1 MGLRQRKRAERIAF
15 GTGMRSKPK
24 PPCAWW
30 SFLSES
36 APLLSDPVPAMI
48 VLRLLHGLG
57 AILLAGGLQTVR
69 ADVINAE
76 SPVPNDD
83 AQPDN
88 TEGLAEQA
96 QNPIANLISV
106 PFQNNT
112 TPGVGPDRDQ
122 TLNVLNIQP
131 VVPFR
136 LNEQLSLVTRTIL
149 PVVSQPRPEGSTS
162 NGIGDLNPSFF
173 LVPRLPGR
181 WTVGFGPTLLLPTAS
196 RDELGSGQWAL
207 GPAAVAVYTRGPW
220 VAGGLVNQIWSVAGD
235 SERRSVNRL
244 LVQPFVNYNLPN
256 GWYLVASPII
266 TADWQASTDRWL
278 VPLGGGVGRVFR
290 IGSQPVNASLQAFAN
305 VVKPEPFG
313 DVTIRAQIQLLFPR
327 R

>member
-1 MGLRQRKRAERIAF
+1 M
-15 GTGMRSKPK
+15 
-24 PPCAWW
+24 
-30 SFLSES
+30 
-36 APLLSDPVPAMI
+36 
-48 VLRLLHGLG
+48 LRLLL
-57 AILLAGGLQTVR
+57 ALASILLTGHQTVR
-69 ADVINAE
+69 ADVT
-76 SPVPNDD
+76 SPEASVPND
-83 AQPDN
+83 AVQPDS

-96 QNPIANLISV
+96 QNPIANLVSV

-112 TPGVGPDRDQ
+112 TPGIGPDRDQ

-136 LNEQLSLVTRTIL
+136 LNDQLTLVTRTIL
-149 PVVSQPRPEGSTS
+149 PVVSQPRPDGSTG

-173 LVPRLPGR
+173 LVPRLAGR
-181 WTVGFGPTLLLPTAS
+181 WTVGVGPTVLLPTAS
-196 RDELGSGQWAL
+196 REDLGSGQWGL
-207 GPAAVAVYTRGPW
+207 GPAAVAVYTNGPW
-220 VAGGLVNQIWSVAGD
+220 VAGGLVNQLWSVTGD
-235 SERRSVNRL
+235 SDRRAVSRF

-256 GWYLVASPII
+256 GWYVVASPII
-266 TADWQASTDRWL
+266 TADWQARADRWL

>member
-1 MGLRQRKRAERIAF
+1 M
-15 GTGMRSKPK
+15 
-24 PPCAWW
+24 
-30 SFLSES
+30 
-36 APLLSDPVPAMI
+36 
-48 VLRLLHGLG
+48 LRLLL
-57 AILLAGGLQTVR
+57 ALASILLTGQQTVR
-69 ADVINAE
+69 ADVT
-76 SPVPNDD
+76 SPEASVPND
-83 AQPDN
+83 AVQPDS

-96 QNPIANLISV
+96 QNPIANLVSV

-112 TPGVGPDRDQ
+112 TPGIGPDRDQ

-136 LNEQLSLVTRTIL
+136 LNDQLTLVTRTIL
-149 PVVSQPRPEGSTS
+149 PVVSQPRPDGSTG

-173 LVPRLPGR
+173 LVPRLAGR
-181 WTVGFGPTLLLPTAS
+181 WTVGVGPTVLLPPAS
-196 RDELGSGQWAL
+196 REDLGSGQWGL
-207 GPAAVAVYTRGPW
+207 GPAAVAVYTNGPW
-220 VAGGLVNQIWSVAGD
+220 VAGGLVNQIWSVTGD
-235 SERRSVNRL
+235 SDRRAVSRF

-256 GWYLVASPII
+256 GWYVVASPII
-266 TADWQASTDRWL
+266 TADWQARADRWL